1 MPLDHFD
8 LLAPLYDRIIQYN
21 NSEKLIELV
30 ELPSQGRILDA
41 GGGTGRVAQWLNVNL
56 SSIIVVD
63 LSFAML
69 RQALN
74 KKGLPSVCSKT
85 ESLPFDNNSFDR
97 IVMVDALHHVYDQ
110 NLTAQEMWRLV
121 KPGGRIIIEELNIK
135 VLSVKLIALFEKL
148 ALMRSKF
155 LPP

>member
-1 MPLDHFD
+1 
-8 LLAPLYDRIIQYN
+8 N
-21 NSEKLIELV
+21 
-30 ELPSQGRILDA
+30 
-41 GGGTGRVAQWLNVNL
+41 
-56 SSIIVVD
+56 IIVVD

-110 NLTAQEMWRLV
+110 HLTAQEMWRLV
-121 KPGGRIIIEELNIK
+121 KPGGRIIIEELNIN

-155 LPP
+155 FSPERIASFFPDKESQIRIENERHNTWIIVDKQNYSKGSSNSG